1 MNTARPHSHT
11 QMSWREGGLVLVL
24 IALIIFFAIMSPA
37 FLSARNL
44 SNLGVEF
51 AITAILA
58 LGAFLVLL
66 PGQTDLATGSGVG
79 LAGGCAAVLISH
91 YAWPAPLALSL
102 STVITVALWTLM
114 GWFIVKQ
121 RIPAFIM
128 TLAGMLIFRGVHWSV
143 IGSQTIPLEVAG
155 QSNLFSGLTSW
166 YLPPSLAWILVVVI
180 AALSAWSAL
189 NNRRRRVQYQLPVD
203 ERDVAFAKWFI
214 PQQLIIL
221 LVVIL
226 NQYHGVPL
234 PVLLLGIVAVG
245 VHQLTRH
252 TPFGRHLY
260 AIGGNREAARISGI
274 HVDRT
279 VIIAFALLGIIV
291 ATTGFLQTAYAGG
304 STTTV
309 GTLME
314 LDAIAACIIGG
325 VSLAGGSGSVGGV
338 LFGALI
344 MAVLLNGMTLLSVS
358 PEMKYI
364 ARGLVLALAVWMDQ
378 ALNKR

>member
-1 MNTARPHSHT
+1 MTRISFRDFSLAFA
-11 QMSWREGGLVLVL
+11 L
-24 IALIIFFAIMSPA
+24 IAIVAFFAFMSPA
-37 FLSARNL
+37 FLSPRNL

-51 AITAILA
+51 AITAVLA

-66 PGQTDLATGSGVG
+66 PGQTDLSTGSGVG
-79 LAGGCAAVLISH
+79 LAGGIAAVLVFTH
-91 YAWPAPLALSL
+91 AWPAPAALALS
-102 STVITVALWTLM
+102 TVVTVALWVLM

-128 TLAGMLIFRGVHWSV
+128 TLAGMLIFRGLHWYV
-143 IGSQTIPLEVAG
+143 IGSKTIPVEVAG
-155 QSNLFSGLTSW
+155 QPNLFSALTTW
-166 YLPPSLAWILVVVI
+166 YLPPVGAWIVAG
-180 AALSAWSAL
+180 AAVAVLGWSAL
-189 NNRRRRVQYQLPVD
+189 GDRRRRIAQRLAVD
-203 ERDVAFAKWFI
+203 DRDVAFAKWLI
-214 PQQLIIL
+214 PVQLIIL

-226 NQYHGVPL
+226 NQYNGVPL
-234 PVLLLGIVAVG
+234 PVLVLGATAVAV
-245 VHQLTRH
+245 HLLTRH

-274 HVDRT
+274 NVDRT
-279 VIIAFALLGIIV
+279 VIVAFGLLGIIV
-291 ATTGFLQTAYAGG
+291 AATGFLQTAYAGG

-314 LDAIAACIIGG
+314 LDAIAACVIGG
-325 VSLAGGSGSVGGV
+325 VSLAGGTGSVGGV

-364 ARGLVLALAVWMDQ
+364 ARGTVLALAVWMDQ

>member
-1 MNTARPHSHT
+1 MTKISFRDFS
-11 QMSWREGGLVLVL
+11 LL
-24 IALIIFFAIMSPA
+24 IALIAIVAFFAFMSPA
-37 FLSARNL
+37 FLSPRNL

-51 AITAILA
+51 AITAVLA

-66 PGQTDLATGSGVG
+66 PGQTDLSTGSGVG
-79 LAGGCAAVLISH
+79 LAGGIAAVLVFTH
-91 YAWPAPLALSL
+91 AWPAPVALGL
-102 STVITVALWTLM
+102 STVVTVALWVLM

-128 TLAGMLIFRGVHWSV
+128 TLAGMLIFRGLHWYV
-143 IGSQTIPLEVAG
+143 IGSKTIPVEVAG
-155 QSNLFSGLTSW
+155 QPNIYSALTTW
-166 YLPPSLAWILVVVI
+166 YLPPAGAWIVAGAAVAVLGWSSLAD
-180 AALSAWSAL
+180 
-189 NNRRRRVQYQLPVD
+189 RRRRVAQQLTVD
-203 ERDVAFAKWFI
+203 DRDVAFAKWFI
-214 PQQLIIL
+214 PVQLIIL
-221 LVVIL
+221 VVVVL
-226 NQYHGVPL
+226 NQYNGVPL
-234 PVLLLGIVAVG
+234 PVLVLGATAVIV
-245 VHQLTRH
+245 HLLTRH

-274 HVDRT
+274 DVDRT
-279 VIIAFALLGIIV
+279 VIVAFGLLGFIV
-291 ATTGFLQTAYAGG
+291 AVTGFLQTAYAGG

-314 LDAIAACIIGG
+314 LDAIAACVIGG
-325 VSLAGGSGSVGGV
+325 VSLAGGTGSVGGV

-364 ARGLVLALAVWMDQ
+364 ARGTVLALAVWMDQ